1 MMCSTWLSLDL
12 FDIIYLQI
20 YVNVNM
26 FPKTYKPYVIWKK
39 NKSFCIPVN
48 KEEICMHFLSERF
61 ST

>member
-1 MMCSTWLSLDL
+1 
-12 FDIIYLQI
+12 
-20 YVNVNM
+20 M

-39 NKSFCIPVN
+39 HKSFCIPVN